1 MSFVAAIEPRGIEGP
16 VFRICDN
23 EGRMHSA
30 SSRLLPRAAC
40 AGLLGSVFLLG
51 GCGYHTADT
60 AVHLPKTVHLIDI
73 PVFRNHTQAYQTE
86 VSFTQAVIRELTS
99 RTAYRVTSAE
109 SDPDADA
116 LLRGDIVSFTV
127 YPLTYD
133 ATTNQS
139 SSFLVTVTARVV
151 LTDKRG
157 RVLYQNNGYVFRQQY
172 ETTQDLVSFIQEDH
186 AAVERLSRDFAQNL
200 VADILES
207 F

>member
-1 MSFVAAIEPRGIEGP
+1 MRSASFCLLRRVAAACLP
-16 VFRICDN
+16 
-23 EGRMHSA
+23 A
-30 SSRLLPRAAC
+30 LLLP
-40 AGLLGSVFLLG
+40 G
-51 GCGYHTADT
+51 GCGYRQANT
-60 AVHLPKTVHLIDI
+60 AVHLPKSVHVIDVPI
-73 PVFRNHTQAYQTE
+73 FRNHTQAYQTE
-86 VSFTQAVIRELTS
+86 VSFTQAVVKELTS
-99 RTAYRVTSAE
+99 RTAYRVSSAD

-116 LLRGDIVSFTV
+116 VLRGDIMSFTV

-139 SSFLVTVTARVV
+139 SSFLITVTARVV
-151 LTDKRG
+151 LTDKHG
-157 RVLYQNNGYVFRQQY
+157 RVLYQNNGYLFRQQY

>member
-1 MSFVAAIEPRGIEGP
+1 
-16 VFRICDN
+16 
-23 EGRMHSA
+23 MHSA

-40 AGLLGSVFLLG
+40 AGLLGSLFLLG

-133 ATTNQS
+133 ATTNDIMPAFTGQIAAASALQS
-139 SSFLVTVTARVV
+139 L
-151 LTDKRG
+151 
-157 RVLYQNNGYVFRQQY
+157 Q
-172 ETTQDLVSFIQEDH
+172 QDLEDD
-186 AAVERLSRDFAQNL
+186 LP
-200 VADILES
+200 
-207 F
+207 